1 MSKYTKYRL
10 YQKYETRGS
19 QEAIPCYPNLF
30 SIDGDGTMPLV
41 IVEENSRDCGYTGET
56 QPIYRWYQLPIDTYY
71 YCDAC
76 QDAQYKWVNLPIS
89 QDWECGGT
97 TKDYKQKKMVSVD
110 GGSTWTDVEPPQYQ
124 RGALYEQN
132 SSSCGYRTRTSSG
145 SPYCEGYDKYVDVYS
160 QYSTDGGN
168 TWQTTA
174 TTPTMVEHNSEYCG
188 YIEPQYRTTSG
199 DTYCSGYNK
208 YVPVYNQVSYDG
220 GITWTTTAATEVLV
234 ESYSQDCGYVPLTR
248 WVESGWTCV
257 GYDKYVNNVQQISY
271 DDGQTWQNTSNT
283 SASTLIESYSTD
295 CGVMYRWTDS
305 DVTVCNEENKYYLAY
320 KEMSLDNGQTWQEV
334 VPRETSLGT
343 LIESQACECMT
354 HAELLENG
362 DYSFIGTHGGIR
374 STCQSSRDYVSQTQ
388 VDAVGSPLLK
398 VSIGNCISRIISY
411 TFDGEK
417 QLVDVVLPES
427 LRTIGEYA
435 FDFCVALKCINF
447 PNGLQTIGD
456 YAFARCRSIKEVILP
471 DTVTD
476 VASTAFQECSAI
488 TTVRFSS
495 GMTTAQGFATC
506 GNLSNVTIPYGI
518 RSVGDFQHCGSLRSI
533 EIPHSVTSVG
543 GFANS
548 GLQSI
553 TIPNSVTSIGGMAF
567 DSTPLTSITFES
579 GTVLDFSGK
588 STFKYCQGL
597 QTIELPSG
605 TTSVVEDM
613 FGYCNRLTSVT
624 LPDTVR
630 SIGNYAFENCTSLNT
645 LVLKSVT
652 PPTVGSYAF
661 DYVSGCRIYV
671 PCGTLQDYCT
681 SSGWSAM
688 CSSIQENPSSQ
699 CRWVEYGTTCI
710 NYSKYVNNIM
720 QISYDGGQTWANTP
734 KTSASTLIEE
744 MSPDCLSGVKLVSVT
759 NSGDVETVACDSH
772 SYITSSEVPNK
783 TSTSIVQYTAYT
795 VGNCVSRIYSEA
807 FKGRRATVIHL
818 PNSLTDI
825 GVSSFA
831 NCYRLTS
838 IEIPSSV
845 TSIGASGFC
854 NCSVLTS
861 VTFGENSQLTS
872 IGNDR
877 TGRTFFNCSSLTS
890 INIPSRVTTIGEYT
904 FSGCT
909 NLTSITFSQDSQ
921 MTTFGGLQGCGNIT
935 SITIPDSV
943 TSIGWSA
950 LFDCHSLT
958 SVTIPSGVT
967 SINTY
972 AFYRCTSLTSIT
984 ILATTP
990 PALGT
995 DTFTNTNN
1003 CPIYVP
1009 SGSVET
1015 YKATSGWSDYAS
1027 RIQAIQPTIQTKW
1040 IATYSDS
1047 HTESAE
1053 CDSTSAITSAEIN
1066 LTNLVSAEIGDCV
1079 TSIGNDAFRN
1089 CTGLTSCTI
1098 GSGVTSIGERSFQYC
1113 SSFTSIVIPSGVTSI
1128 AGAAFDSCTGLT
1140 SIDIPNSVTSIGES
1154 AFGFCSSLTSI
1165 DIPNSVTSI
1174 GDFVFYGCSG
1184 LISVTVNATTPPT
1197 LGEVAFG
1204 NTNNCP
1210 IYVPAA
1216 SVEAYKAASGWS
1228 SYASRIQAIP

>member
-1 MSKYTKYRL
+1 MSYTKY
-10 YQKYETRGS
+10 YVYKKQ
-19 QEAIPCYPNLF
+19 
-30 SIDGDGTMPLV
+30 
-41 IVEENSRDCGYTGET
+41 YT
-56 QPIYRWYQLPIDTYY
+56 
-71 YCDAC
+71 
-76 QDAQYKWVNLPIS
+76 
-89 QDWECGGT
+89 
-97 TKDYKQKKMVSVD
+97 
-110 GGSTWTDVEPPQYQ
+110 
-124 RGALYEQN
+124 
-132 SSSCGYRTRTSSG
+132 
-145 SPYCEGYDKYVDVYS
+145 
-160 QYSTDGGN
+160 TDGV
-168 TWQTTA
+168 TWA
-174 TTPTMVEHNSEYCG
+174 DVVPAEWTPSGDPIGTYDTFQQCG
-188 YIEPQYRTTSG
+188 ENPPQYRTISG
-199 DTYCSGYNK
+199 TPYCN
-208 YVPVYNQVSYDG
+208 
-220 GITWTTTAATEVLV
+220 
-234 ESYSQDCGYVPLTR
+234 
-248 WVESGWTCV
+248 
-257 GYDKYVNNVQQISY
+257 GYDKYVNTLAEISF
-271 DDGQTWQNTSNT
+271 DNGSTWEPASAT
-283 SASTLIESYSTD
+283 SATVLVERNSVD
-295 CGVMYRWTDS
+295 CGYVPVAQYRWVDTETTICDN
-305 DVTVCNEENKYYLAY
+305 DNKYYLAY
-320 KEMSLDNGQTWQEV
+320 KEVSYDGGQTWQEV
-334 VPRETSLGT
+334 VPRETGLGT

-374 STCQSSRDYVSQTQ
+374 STCQPSRDYVSQTQ

-398 VSIGNCISRIISY
+398 VSLGNCISRIISY

-417 QLVDVVLPES
+417 QLVDVFLPES

-435 FDFCVALKCINF
+435 FDFCVALKCVNF
-447 PNGLQTIGD
+447 PNGLQSIGN

-553 TIPNSVTSIGGMAF
+553 TIPNSVRSIGGAAF

-597 QTIELPSG
+597 QTIELPNG

-630 SIGNYAFENCTSLNT
+630 SIGKYAFENCTSLNT

-734 KTSASTLIEE
+734 KTSASTFIEE

-795 VGNCVSRIYSEA
+795 VGNCVSKIYSEA

-921 MTTFGGLQGCGNIT
+921 MTTLGGLQGCGNIT

-943 TSIGWSA
+943 TSIGGSA

-958 SVTIPSGVT
+958 GVTIPSGVT
-967 SINTY
+967 SIDAY
-972 AFYRCTSLTSIT
+972 GFYHCTSLTSIT

-990 PALGT
+990 PTLGT
-995 DTFTNTNN
+995 DAFT
-1003 CPIYVP
+1003 
-1009 SGSVET
+1009 
-1015 YKATSGWSDYAS
+1015 
-1027 RIQAIQPTIQTKW
+1027 
-1040 IATYSDS
+1040 
-1047 HTESAE
+1047 
-1053 CDSTSAITSAEIN
+1053 
-1066 LTNLVSAEIGDCV
+1066 
-1079 TSIGNDAFRN
+1079 
-1089 CTGLTSCTI
+1089 
-1098 GSGVTSIGERSFQYC
+1098 
-1113 SSFTSIVIPSGVTSI
+1113 
-1128 AGAAFDSCTGLT
+1128 
-1140 SIDIPNSVTSIGES
+1140 
-1154 AFGFCSSLTSI
+1154 
-1165 DIPNSVTSI
+1165 
-1174 GDFVFYGCSG
+1174 
-1184 LISVTVNATTPPT
+1184 
-1197 LGEVAFG
+1197 

-1216 SVEAYKAASGWS
+1216 SVSAYQSAYSWS
-1228 SYASRIQAIP
+1228 SYASRIQAIPT